1 MMFDELYNS
10 LYFDWMVEIIR
21 DDTTSYRISDILDGL
36 FRHGAQMTDTQITNI
51 LNRSRKQLHEMEQG
65 G

>member
-1 MMFDELYNS
+1 
-10 LYFDWMVEIIR
+10 MVEIIR
-21 DDTTSYRISDILDGL
+21 DDTTSYRICDILDGL